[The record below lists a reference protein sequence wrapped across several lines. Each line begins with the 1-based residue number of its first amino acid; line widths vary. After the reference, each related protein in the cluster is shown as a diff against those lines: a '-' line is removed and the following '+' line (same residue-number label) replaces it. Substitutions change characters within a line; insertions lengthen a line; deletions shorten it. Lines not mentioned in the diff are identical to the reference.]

1 MTSANIRLFTA
12 PTDSSHSLEQQ
23 LQFALRALENAI
35 NHTDPNVIATA
46 PSWLSAARAIATK
59 LNISLPEYPIAQGI
73 ARL

>member
-12 PTDSSHSLEQQ
+12 PTASSDSLEQQ
-23 LQFALRALENAI
+23 LKFALCALENAI
-35 NHTDPNVIATA
+35 NNTDPNVIATA

-59 LNISLPEYPIAQGI
+59 LNVKIPEYPIAQGI